1 MCDFIGTYS
10 EIRMHSRSEHSFR
23 LYETRLEKEKGEE
36 CSTFAELGEESS
48 EESTFSIGHS
58 ALTSS
63 LVDLCMFFLQM
74 VWSHIGGFYLNLI
87 TLGFL
92 LLGRATICHQTV
104 TPVLGHYRM
113 VLIIDPNSSS
123 RQCLS
128 NYHGVFLA
136 SSIGLSENAP
146 LMAIVYATGWR

>member
-10 EIRMHSRSEHSFR
+10 EIRTHSRSEHSFW

-63 LVDLCMFFLQM
+63 LVDLCMPVIRRKATTLSFCLQM
-74 VWSHIGGFYLNLI
+74 V
-87 TLGFL
+87 
-92 LLGRATICHQTV
+92 
-104 TPVLGHYRM
+104 
-113 VLIIDPNSSS
+113 
-123 RQCLS
+123 
-128 NYHGVFLA
+128 
-136 SSIGLSENAP
+136 
-146 LMAIVYATGWR
+146 